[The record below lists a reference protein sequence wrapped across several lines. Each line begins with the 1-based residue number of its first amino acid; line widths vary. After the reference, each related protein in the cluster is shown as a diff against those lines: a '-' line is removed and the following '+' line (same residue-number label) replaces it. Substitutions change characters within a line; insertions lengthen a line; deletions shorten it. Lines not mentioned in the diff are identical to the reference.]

1 MMAADSSK
9 SECCVY
15 YHSFR
20 RPSAFSD
27 IRLSASHATAER
39 LDDTVV

>member
-15 YHSFR
+15 YHSFPHR
-20 RPSAFSD
+20 LAFSD
-27 IRLSASHATAER
+27 IQLSALHVVVEMS
-39 LDDTVV
+39 DDTAA